1 MLSVVLVYIWCV
13 AGCHACWKCT
23 AQSRQLNE
31 LLLRVADM
39 CKAHAG
45 TRGAMDVIE
54 IPSHFMQNFMND
66 PGTVDK
72 IARHHSTG
80 DAVPAGLVE
89 RTLQD
94 SQLFGALD
102 METQVWL
109 WSHAVL
115 SKITKDAMHIVST
128 GKCICVLL

>member
-1 MLSVVLVYIWCV
+1 
-13 AGCHACWKCT
+13 
-23 AQSRQLNE
+23 
-31 LLLRVADM
+31 
-39 CKAHAG
+39 
-45 TRGAMDVIE
+45 MDVIE

-66 PGTVDK
+66 PGIVGQF
-72 IARHHSTG
+72 ARHHSTG

-109 WSHAVL
+109 WSPAVL
-115 SKITKDAMHIVST
+115 SEITKAGMHTVST
-128 GKCICVLL
+128 